1 MSKTPSRSG
10 RIAAFNLL
18 PSVAGA
24 LSILLGGCQMGSNL
38 EDLAKKLG
46 NPDKETFDDPQL
58 FLEGEYRSL
67 SVDGTSDT
75 GAFVTALRHDN
86 QLAIM
91 PFDSVEECTI
101 GPVRAFRP
109 ALIKEAGAKNA
120 RIPFITQA
128 TDETPEQLR
137 FADFSCKLASVTLD
151 TRALPL
157 HDSFARAGGLVAQDV
172 NGDIWHIDPW
182 KNKKEKITPGT
193 AAVARDNHALFAKG
207 AGGKDWMYTLEEG
220 QIVARDA
227 DFAEVF
233 RSQDGVDSFL
243 HHQSRDKSTVLL
255 ARRFEEV
262 EADESA
268 EEPNAERIARWYL
281 LALDGAADE
290 TLVVENA
297 CSMRVMDG
305 VSGRELIYSDCSS
318 GDLLWYSFENEETKL
333 LASKV
338 KAYRVMG
345 NAADGPILMYL
356 ERDDSDDSNTGPLYA
371 RWGFESPSF
380 LGEGGNLKL
389 SWVSSSGTQRPV
401 VDWKDGTGTLKY
413 GSVGKKLETLAKGVV
428 HVSSAGVISEYDG
441 ENGVFSRLSGSEL
454 TKVHERVHADGM
466 RADANADRVL
476 LLTDYDDG
484 YGSLVLVSGEQHQLL
499 AKTVQPNAYQYAV
512 SFPMVSVLNDYD
524 AKTGTATLRM
534 VRTDRDQDLEIASGV
549 RESLEIGWPKQGL
562 LFSAPSADPPGIYF
576 ARAR

>member
-1 MSKTPSRSG
+1 MARVLPLRERLEAGQAVHGLVIRADEQLAG
-10 RIAAFNLL
+10 RDRREKNWASAPGGSYQSFAVTDLWD
-18 PSVAGA
+18 GA
-24 LSILLGGCQMGSNL
+24 LRTPVLTL
-38 EDLAKKLG
+38 ELA
-46 NPDKETFDDPQL
+46 
-58 FLEGEYRSL
+58 
-67 SVDGTSDT
+67 
-75 GAFVTALRHDN
+75 TAL
-86 QLAIM
+86 A
-91 PFDSVEECTI
+91 EEL
-101 GPVRAFRP
+101 R
-109 ALIKEAGAKNA
+109 EAGA
-120 RIPFITQA
+120 R
-128 TDETPEQLR
+128 
-137 FADFSCKLASVTLD
+137 ASVKWPNDILLD
-151 TRALPL
+151 
-157 HDSFARAGGLVAQDV
+157 
-172 NGDIWHIDPW
+172 
-182 KNKKEKITPGT
+182 
-193 AAVARDNHALFAKG
+193 
-207 AGGKDWMYTLEEG
+207 
-220 QIVARDA
+220 DA

-441 ENGVFSRLSGSEL
+441 ENGVFSRLSGNEL